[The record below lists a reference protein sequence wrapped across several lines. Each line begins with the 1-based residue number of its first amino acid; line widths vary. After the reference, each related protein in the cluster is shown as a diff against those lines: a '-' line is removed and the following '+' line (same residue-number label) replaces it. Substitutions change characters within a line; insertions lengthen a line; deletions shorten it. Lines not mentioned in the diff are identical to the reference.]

1 MKAKYDE
8 RSLDLNEIL
17 GIRTF
22 DEYIAV
28 IHAIIQGKKRILK
41 CQVCNGPIV
50 KNITN
55 CTADNER
62 IYQLQKQNSLLC
74 KNCLRWVEL

>member
-1 MKAKYDE
+1 MEAKYDE

-17 GIRTF
+17 GIRIF

-28 IHAIIQGKKRILK
+28 IH
-41 CQVCNGPIV
+41 
-50 KNITN
+50 

-74 KNCLRWVEL
+74 KNCLKWVKL